1 MWSADC
7 RHFTSEKTNSTLIS
21 YEKKRKEKCFEKIRT
36 CTLQEYVPLES
47 PLSYAVCSD
56 GSSLVLWVYINSLGL
71 EIDGKK

>member
-1 MWSADC
+1 M
-7 RHFTSEKTNSTLIS
+7 
-21 YEKKRKEKCFEKIRT
+21 KRKGFEKIRT